1 MFLLSSGFYSKNR
14 ENIYPYSRLLMFTKD
29 YGDFNRFVNLE
40 GYGVF
45 DF

>member
-1 MFLLSSGFYSKNR
+1 
-14 ENIYPYSRLLMFTKD
+14 MFTKD

-45 DF
+45 DFWSLAGRLKDGNNIKDLEKQL